1 MIPRARLESIAAWDI
16 YVPAPVTAVPC
27 LPAMTD
33 VLPSGSNAGVPADD
47 FDLLWFCQL
56 AADGE
61 FLGAGPLRRPT
72 LPYLCGLVETAAEMG
87 FSSLLTATNFHA
99 EHDAWTAAV
108 ATLAQTRGA
117 GLLVAVRPG
126 MFHPAIFA
134 KMAATAASLFPG
146 RVRINIVTGSNPAE
160 NAMYGDAESHDT
172 RYARTHEFVHVV
184 RRLWTES
191 VVDHAGE
198 FYRTSGAVLAPKPSP
213 MIPIYFGG
221 HSAPAQRIAAELAD
235 VYLIWGDTLP
245 SIAARVASMH
255 EAEAVAGRSVRI
267 GLRVHVV
274 VRETEAEAWA
284 AADRMISR
292 IDPAVR
298 AAFIAASGTADSE
311 GQARQR
317 ALASG
322 TSLVVEENLWAGVGL
337 ARTGVGVAIVGDP
350 SQVAAKLRAYQAVG
364 ISTFILSGYPHLEE
378 CRRFGEL
385 VMPLLRTSA
394 GSASAATRAR
404 AGVAP
409 VT

>member
-1 MIPRARLESIAAWDI
+1 
-16 YVPAPVTAVPC
+16 
-27 LPAMTD
+27 MTD
-33 VLPSGSNAGVPADD
+33 VLRSSSFPGAHADD
-47 FDLLWFCQL
+47 LDLLWFCQL

-72 LPYLCGLVETAAEMG
+72 LPYLAGLVETAAEMG

-172 RYARTHEFVHVV
+172 RYARTHEFVHLL
-184 RRLWTES
+184 RRLWSEP
-191 VVDHAGE
+191 VVDHDGT
-198 FYRTSGAVLAPKPSP
+198 FYKTSGAVLDPKPSP

-235 VYLIWGDTLP
+235 VYLVWGDTLP
-245 SIAARVASMH
+245 SIAARIASMRV
-255 EAEAVAGRSVRI
+255 AEAAAGRSVRI

-274 VRETEAEAWA
+274 VRDTEAEAWA
-284 AADRMISR
+284 AADRLISR
-292 IDPAVR
+292 IDPGVR
-298 AAFIAASGTADSE
+298 AAFVAASGTADSE

-317 ALASG
+317 ALSSGAS
-322 TSLVVEENLWAGVGL
+322 LIVEDNLWAGVGL

-350 SQVAAKLRAYQAVG
+350 AQVEAKLRAYQALG

-385 VMPLLRTSA
+385 VMPRLRATPTPSDT
-394 GSASAATRAR
+394 AARAR